1 MDFPRPSMSASE
13 LFGDL
18 KDKLG
23 FGGGRSDRR
32 DDYYDDPY
40 YDDYADLEPA
50 QGSYDSGYDPDTY
63 GDPYDRLEYTT
74 RSTGSSRSAGSRSSR
89 FSSAQLVSS
98 GDIRATTSAYGVS
111 DVAAKP
117 TMELPSVS
125 HRTEAEEKKSVSKIA
140 EDFSIPA
147 SSYTDFVSPYK
158 QSSSASASS
167 SSSSSAGLDS
177 LFTPSAAPSGSV
189 SGSSDGA
196 NVGSAH
202 GTSLAREIVVLKPAS
217 YEDASSIAQSVR
229 AGKIVVLYLR
239 QTDPALSKR
248 VLDFSFGVA
257 SALTAQVDCLAE
269 KTFVVLQGKELTLE
283 ENHNLAKQGVL
294 KS

>member
-23 FGGGRSDRR
+23 FGGGRSDRH

-40 YDDYADLEPA
+40 YDDYDDSPSG
-50 QGSYDSGYDPDTY
+50 QGYDAGYDPDTY

-74 RSTGSSRSAGSRSSR
+74 RSTGSSRSAGSRSGRYSVP
-89 FSSAQLVSS
+89 QLVSS

-111 DVAAKP
+111 EVAAKP
-117 TMELPSVS
+117 QLDVS
-125 HRTEAEEKKSVSKIA
+125 NAAHQAEEKESVSKIA

-158 QSSSASASS
+158 HTSSAGSSSAASTS
-167 SSSSSAGLDS
+167 SLSSAAS
-177 LFTPSAAPSGSV
+177 FTPSTELSSAATQEPAAALS
-189 SGSSDGA
+189 
-196 NVGSAH
+196 
-202 GTSLAREIVVLKPAS
+202 TSTAREVTVLKPAS
-217 YEDASSIAQSVR
+217 YEDVSSVAQSVR
-229 AGKIVVLYLR
+229 AGHIVVLSLR

-257 SALTAQVDCLAE
+257 SALTAQVDCIAE
-269 KTFVVLQGKELTLE
+269 KTFVILQGRELTLE
-283 ENHNLAKQGVL
+283 EKHKLAKQGAL
-294 KS
+294 KG

>member
-40 YDDYADLEPA
+40 YDDYADPEPA

-74 RSTGSSRSAGSRSSR
+74 RSTGSSRPVGSRSSR

-117 TMELPSVS
+117 TMELPSVP
-125 HRTEAEEKKSVSKIA
+125 HRTEAEEKESVSKIA

-167 SSSSSAGLDS
+167 SAGLDS
-177 LFTPSAAPSGSV
+177 LFTPSASSSNSV
-189 SGSSDGA
+189 SGLSDDA
-196 NVGSAH
+196 NAGSAR
-202 GTSLAREIVVLKPAS
+202 GTSLAREIVVLKPTS
-217 YEDASSIAQSVR
+217 YEDVSSIAQSVR

-257 SALTAQVDCLAE
+257 SALNAQVDCLAE
-269 KTFVVLQGKELTLE
+269 KTFAVLQGKELTLE
-283 ENHNLAKQGVL
+283 EKHNLAKQGVL

>member
-23 FGGGRSDRR
+23 FGGGRSDRH

-40 YDDYADLEPA
+40 YDDYDDSPSG
-50 QGSYDSGYDPDTY
+50 QGYDAGYDPDTY

-74 RSTGSSRSAGSRSSR
+74 RSTGSSRSASSRSGRYSVP
-89 FSSAQLVSS
+89 QLVSS

-111 DVAAKP
+111 EVAAKP
-117 TMELPSVS
+117 QLDVS
-125 HRTEAEEKKSVSKIA
+125 NAARQAEEKESVSKIA

-158 QSSSASASS
+158 HTSSAGSSSAASTSSLSSASS
-167 SSSSSAGLDS
+167 FTSSTESSSA
-177 LFTPSAAPSGSV
+177 AAQEP
-189 SGSSDGA
+189 A
-196 NVGSAH
+196 TAH
-202 GTSLAREIVVLKPAS
+202 STSTAREVTVLKPAS
-217 YEDASSIAQSVR
+217 YEDVSSVAQSVR
-229 AGKIVVLYLR
+229 AGHIVVLSLR

-248 VLDFSFGVA
+248 VLEFSFGVA
-257 SALTAQVDCLAE
+257 AALTAQVDRIAE
-269 KTFVVLQGKELTLE
+269 KTFVILQGRELTLE
-283 ENHNLAKQGVL
+283 EKHKLAK
-294 KS
+294 

>member
-23 FGGGRSDRR
+23 FGG

-40 YDDYADLEPA
+40 YDDYADPEPA
-50 QGSYDSGYDPDTY
+50 QGPYDSGYDPDTY

-167 SSSSSAGLDS
+167 SSAGLDS
-177 LFTPSAAPSGSV
+177 LFTPSTAPSGSV

-283 ENHNLAKQGVL
+283 EKHNLAKQGVL

>member
-40 YDDYADLEPA
+40 YDDYADPEPA
-50 QGSYDSGYDPDTY
+50 Q
-63 GDPYDRLEYTT
+63 
-74 RSTGSSRSAGSRSSR
+74 GSRSSR

-167 SSSSSAGLDS
+167 SAGLDS

-248 VLDFSFGVA
+248 VA

-283 ENHNLAKQGVL
+283 EKHNLAKQGVL

>member
-23 FGGGRSDRR
+23 FGGGRSDRH

-40 YDDYADLEPA
+40 YDDYDDSPSG
-50 QGSYDSGYDPDTY
+50 QGYDAGYDPDTY

-74 RSTGSSRSAGSRSSR
+74 RSTGSSRSASSRSGRYSVP
-89 FSSAQLVSS
+89 QLVSS

-111 DVAAKP
+111 EVAAKP
-117 TMELPSVS
+117 QLDVS
-125 HRTEAEEKKSVSKIA
+125 NAARQAEEKESVSKIA

-158 QSSSASASS
+158 HTSSAGSSSAASASS
-167 SSSSSAGLDS
+167 LSSASSFTSSTESSSA
-177 LFTPSAAPSGSV
+177 APHEP
-189 SGSSDGA
+189 A
-196 NVGSAH
+196 TAH
-202 GTSLAREIVVLKPAS
+202 STSTAREVTVLKPAS
-217 YEDASSIAQSVR
+217 YEDVSSVAQSVR
-229 AGKIVVLYLR
+229 AGHIVVLSLR

-257 SALTAQVDCLAE
+257 SALTAQVDCIAE
-269 KTFVVLQGKELTLE
+269 KTFVILQGRELTLE
-283 ENHNLAKQGVL
+283 EKHKLAKQGVL
-294 KS
+294 KG

>member
-23 FGGGRSDRR
+23 FGGGRSDRH
-32 DDYYDDPY
+32 DDYYDDSY
-40 YDDYADLEPA
+40 YDDYD
-50 QGSYDSGYDPDTY
+50 DSSAGQSYDPDTY

-74 RSTGSSRSAGSRSSR
+74 RSTGSSRSVGSRSGRYSTP
-89 FSSAQLVSS
+89 QLVSS

-111 DVAAKP
+111 EVAAKP
-117 TMELPSVS
+117 QIDVPSVT
-125 HRTEAEEKKSVSKIA
+125 RQAEEKESVSKIA

-158 QSSSASASS
+158 HTSPAGGSASAGESSFSSTVPFPSTADASSASSTQDASASHSS
-167 SSSSSAGLDS
+167 S
-177 LFTPSAAPSGSV
+177 T
-189 SGSSDGA
+189 
-196 NVGSAH
+196 
-202 GTSLAREIVVLKPAS
+202 ARELTVLKPAS
-217 YEDASSIAQSVR
+217 YEDVASVAQSVR
-229 AGKIVVLYLR
+229 AGHIVVLSLR

-257 SALTAQVDCLAE
+257 SALTAQVECVAE
-269 KTFVVLQGKELTLE
+269 KTFVILQGRELTLE
-283 ENHNLAKQGVL
+283 EKHKLAKQGVL
-294 KS
+294 KG

>member
-40 YDDYADLEPA
+40 YDDYADPEPA
-50 QGSYDSGYDPDTY
+50 QGPYDSGYDPDTY

-167 SSSSSAGLDS
+167 SAGLDS
-177 LFTPSAAPSGSV
+177 LFAPSAAPSGSV

-248 VLDFSFGVA
+248 ILDFSFGVA

-283 ENHNLAKQGVL
+283 EKHNLAKQGVL

>member
-40 YDDYADLEPA
+40 YDDYADPEPA

-167 SSSSSAGLDS
+167 SSSAGLDS

-217 YEDASSIAQSVR
+217 YGDASSIAQSVR

-283 ENHNLAKQGVL
+283 EKHNLAKQGVL

>member
-23 FGGGRSDRR
+23 FGGGRSDRH

-40 YDDYADLEPA
+40 YDDYDDSPSG
-50 QGSYDSGYDPDTY
+50 QGYDAGYDPDTY

-74 RSTGSSRSAGSRSSR
+74 RSTGSSRSASSRSGRYSVP
-89 FSSAQLVSS
+89 QLVSS

-111 DVAAKP
+111 EVAAKP
-117 TMELPSVS
+117 QLDVS
-125 HRTEAEEKKSVSKIA
+125 NAARQAEEKESVSKIA

-158 QSSSASASS
+158 HTSSAGSSSAASASS
-167 SSSSSAGLDS
+167 LSSASSFTFSTESSSA
-177 LFTPSAAPSGSV
+177 AAQEP
-189 SGSSDGA
+189 A
-196 NVGSAH
+196 TAH
-202 GTSLAREIVVLKPAS
+202 STSTAREVTVLKPAS
-217 YEDASSIAQSVR
+217 YEDVSSVAQSVR
-229 AGKIVVLYLR
+229 AGHIVVLSLR

-257 SALTAQVDCLAE
+257 SALTAQVDCIAE
-269 KTFVVLQGKELTLE
+269 KTFVILQGRELTLE
-283 ENHNLAKQGVL
+283 EKHKLAKQGVL
-294 KS
+294 KG

>member
-40 YDDYADLEPA
+40 YDDYADPEPA
-50 QGSYDSGYDPDTY
+50 QGPYDSGYDPDTY

-74 RSTGSSRSAGSRSSR
+74 RSTGSSRPVGSRSSR
-89 FSSAQLVSS
+89 LSSAQLVSS

-117 TMELPSVS
+117 TMELSSVS

-167 SSSSSAGLDS
+167 SAGLDS

-202 GTSLAREIVVLKPAS
+202 GASLAREIVVLKPAS

-257 SALTAQVDCLAE
+257 SALTAQVDCLAG

-283 ENHNLAKQGVL
+283 EKHNLAKQGVL

>member
-23 FGGGRSDRR
+23 FGNGRSDRR

-40 YDDYADLEPA
+40 YDDYDDSSSAPT
-50 QGSYDSGYDPDTY
+50 SYDGGYDADTY

-74 RSTGSSRSAGSRSSR
+74 RSTGASRSMGSRSSR
-89 FSSAQLVSS
+89 YSSPQLVSS
-98 GDIRATTSAYGVS
+98 GDIHATTSAYGVA
-111 DVAAKP
+111 DVSAKP
-117 TMELPSVS
+117 QVQLPSIAK
-125 HRTEAEEKKSVSKIA
+125 TETEEKESVSKIA

-158 QSSSASASS
+158 HTSSAASSASA
-167 SSSSSAGLDS
+167 GHDS
-177 LFTPSAAPSGSV
+177 LFAPSTGSAGVSASSSDDAQGSAAH
-189 SGSSDGA
+189 SS
-196 NVGSAH
+196 
-202 GTSLAREIVVLKPAS
+202 TAREMTVLKPVSYEDVSSVAQAVRAGHIVVLS
-217 YEDASSIAQSVR
+217 
-229 AGKIVVLYLR
+229 LR

-257 SALTAQVDCLAE
+257 SALTAQVDCVAE
-269 KTFVVLQGKELTLE
+269 KTFVILQGKELTLE
-283 ENHNLAKQGVL
+283 EKHNLAKQGVL
-294 KS
+294 KA

>member
-1 MDFPRPSMSASE
+1 MSASE

-23 FGGGRSDRR
+23 FGGGRSDRH

-40 YDDYADLEPA
+40 YDDYDDSPSG
-50 QGSYDSGYDPDTY
+50 QGYDAGYDPDTY

-74 RSTGSSRSAGSRSSR
+74 RSTGSSRSASSRSGRYSVP
-89 FSSAQLVSS
+89 QLVSS

-111 DVAAKP
+111 EVAAKP
-117 TMELPSVS
+117 QLDVS
-125 HRTEAEEKKSVSKIA
+125 NAARQAEEKESVSKIA

-158 QSSSASASS
+158 HTSSAGSSSAASTSSLSSAASFTSS
-167 SSSSSAGLDS
+167 TESSSAA
-177 LFTPSAAPSGSV
+177 TQESAT
-189 SGSSDGA
+189 
-196 NVGSAH
+196 AH
-202 GTSLAREIVVLKPAS
+202 STSTAREVTVLKPAS
-217 YEDASSIAQSVR
+217 YEDVSSVAQSVR
-229 AGKIVVLYLR
+229 AGHIVVLSLR

-257 SALTAQVDCLAE
+257 SALTAQVDCIAE
-269 KTFVVLQGKELTLE
+269 KTFVILQGRELTLE
-283 ENHNLAKQGVL
+283 EKHKLAKQGVL
-294 KS
+294 KG

>member
-23 FGGGRSDRR
+23 FGGGRSDRH

-40 YDDYADLEPA
+40 YDDYDDSPSG
-50 QGSYDSGYDPDTY
+50 QGYDAGYDPDTY

-74 RSTGSSRSAGSRSSR
+74 RSTGSSRSASSRSGRYSVP
-89 FSSAQLVSS
+89 QLVSS

-111 DVAAKP
+111 EVAAKP
-117 TMELPSVS
+117 QLDVS
-125 HRTEAEEKKSVSKIA
+125 NAARQAEEKESVSKIA

-158 QSSSASASS
+158 HTSSAGSSSAASASS
-167 SSSSSAGLDS
+167 LSSASSFTSSTESSSA
-177 LFTPSAAPSGSV
+177 AAQEP
-189 SGSSDGA
+189 A
-196 NVGSAH
+196 TAH
-202 GTSLAREIVVLKPAS
+202 STSTAREVTVLKPAS
-217 YEDASSIAQSVR
+217 YEDVSSVAQSVR
-229 AGKIVVLYLR
+229 AGHIVVLSLR

-257 SALTAQVDCLAE
+257 SAITAQVDCIAE
-269 KTFVVLQGKELTLE
+269 KTFVILQGRELTLE
-283 ENHNLAKQGVL
+283 EKHKLAKQGVL
-294 KS
+294 KG

>member
-40 YDDYADLEPA
+40 YDDYADPEPA

-74 RSTGSSRSAGSRSSR
+74 RSTGSSRPVGSRSGR

-117 TMELPSVS
+117 TMELPSVP
-125 HRTEAEEKKSVSKIA
+125 HRTEAEERESVSKIA

-158 QSSSASASS
+158 HSSSASA
-167 SSSSSAGLDS
+167 SSSAGLDS
-177 LFTPSAAPSGSV
+177 LFTPSASSFSAV
-189 SGSSDGA
+189 SGSSDDASG
-196 NVGSAH
+196 VSTHSA
-202 GTSLAREIVVLKPAS
+202 SLAREIVVLKPTS
-217 YEDASSIAQSVR
+217 YEDVSSIAQSVR

-269 KTFVVLQGKELTLE
+269 KAFVVLQGKELTLE
-283 ENHNLAKQGVL
+283 EKHNLAKQGVL

>member
-23 FGGGRSDRR
+23 FGGGRSDRH

-40 YDDYADLEPA
+40 YDDYDDSPSG
-50 QGSYDSGYDPDTY
+50 QGYDAGYDPDTY

-74 RSTGSSRSAGSRSSR
+74 RSTGSSRSASSRSGRYSVP
-89 FSSAQLVSS
+89 QLVSS

-111 DVAAKP
+111 EVAAKP
-117 TMELPSVS
+117 QLDVS
-125 HRTEAEEKKSVSKIA
+125 NAARQAEEKESVSKIA

-158 QSSSASASS
+158 HTSSAGSSSAASTSSLSSAASFTSS
-167 SSSSSAGLDS
+167 TESSSA
-177 LFTPSAAPSGSV
+177 AAQEP
-189 SGSSDGA
+189 A
-196 NVGSAH
+196 TAH
-202 GTSLAREIVVLKPAS
+202 GTSTAREVTVLKPAS
-217 YEDASSIAQSVR
+217 YEDVSSVAQSVR
-229 AGKIVVLYLR
+229 AGHIVVLSLR

-257 SALTAQVDCLAE
+257 SALTAQVDCIAE
-269 KTFVVLQGKELTLE
+269 KTFVILQGRELTLE
-283 ENHNLAKQGVL
+283 EKHKLAKQGVL
-294 KS
+294 KG

>member
-23 FGGGRSDRR
+23 FGGGRSDRH

-40 YDDYADLEPA
+40 YDDYNDSPSG
-50 QGSYDSGYDPDTY
+50 QGYDAGYDPDTY

-74 RSTGSSRSAGSRSSR
+74 RSTGSSRSAGSRSGRYSTP
-89 FSSAQLVSS
+89 QLVSS
-98 GDIRATTSAYGVS
+98 GDIRATTSAYGVAE
-111 DVAAKP
+111 VAAKP
-117 TMELPSVS
+117 QIDIPSVA
-125 HRTEAEEKKSVSKIA
+125 RQEEEKESVSKIA

-158 QSSSASASS
+158 HASSAGSASTASDAAFSSASSFSPSTEASS
-167 SSSSSAGLDS
+167 ASSVQDPGTAHTSS
-177 LFTPSAAPSGSV
+177 T
-189 SGSSDGA
+189 
-196 NVGSAH
+196 
-202 GTSLAREIVVLKPAS
+202 ARELTVLKPTS
-217 YEDASSIAQSVR
+217 YEDVSSVAQSVR
-229 AGKIVVLYLR
+229 SGHIVVLSLR

-257 SALTAQVDCLAE
+257 SALTAQVDCIAE
-269 KTFVVLQGKELTLE
+269 KTFVILQGRELTLE
-283 ENHNLAKQGVL
+283 EKHKLAKQGVL
-294 KS
+294 KG

>member
-40 YDDYADLEPA
+40 YDDYADPEPA

-74 RSTGSSRSAGSRSSR
+74 RSSRPVGSRSGR

-117 TMELPSVS
+117 TMELPSVP
-125 HRTEAEEKKSVSKIA
+125 HRTEAEERESVSKIA

-158 QSSSASASS
+158 HSSSASA
-167 SSSSSAGLDS
+167 SSSAGLDS
-177 LFTPSAAPSGSV
+177 LFVPSASSSSAV
-189 SGSSDGA
+189 SGSSDDASG
-196 NVGSAH
+196 VSTHSA
-202 GTSLAREIVVLKPAS
+202 SLAREIVVLKPTS
-217 YEDASSIAQSVR
+217 YEDVSSIAQSVR

-283 ENHNLAKQGVL
+283 EKHNLAKQGVL

>member
-40 YDDYADLEPA
+40 YDDYADPEPA

-74 RSTGSSRSAGSRSSR
+74 RSTGSSRPVGSRSGR

-117 TMELPSVS
+117 TMELPSVP
-125 HRTEAEEKKSVSKIA
+125 HRTEAEERESVSKIA

-158 QSSSASASS
+158 HSSSASASS
-167 SSSSSAGLDS
+167 SAA
-177 LFTPSAAPSGSV
+177 LFTPSASSSSAV
-189 SGSSDGA
+189 SGSSDDASG
-196 NVGSAH
+196 VSTHSA
-202 GTSLAREIVVLKPAS
+202 SLAREIVVLKPTS
-217 YEDASSIAQSVR
+217 YEDVSSIAQSVR

-257 SALTAQVDCLAE
+257 SALIAQVDCLAE

-283 ENHNLAKQGVL
+283 EKHNLAKQGVL

>member
-40 YDDYADLEPA
+40 YDDYADPEPA

-74 RSTGSSRSAGSRSSR
+74 RSTGSSRPVGSRSSR

-125 HRTEAEEKKSVSKIA
+125 HRTEAEEKESVSKIA

-167 SSSSSAGLDS
+167 SAGLDS
-177 LFTPSAAPSGSV
+177 LFTPSASSSNSV
-189 SGSSDGA
+189 SGLSDDA
-196 NVGSAH
+196 NAGSAR
-202 GTSLAREIVVLKPAS
+202 GTSLAREIVVLKPTS
-217 YEDASSIAQSVR
+217 YEDVSSIAQSVR

-257 SALTAQVDCLAE
+257 SALNAQVDCLAE
-269 KTFVVLQGKELTLE
+269 KTFAVFQGKELTLE
-283 ENHNLAKQGVL
+283 EKHNLAKQGVL

>member
-40 YDDYADLEPA
+40 YDDYADPEPA

-74 RSTGSSRSAGSRSSR
+74 RSTGSSRPVGSRSSR

-117 TMELPSVS
+117 TMELPSVP
-125 HRTEAEEKKSVSKIA
+125 HRTEAEERESVSKIA

-167 SSSSSAGLDS
+167 SAGLDS
-177 LFTPSAAPSGSV
+177 LFTPSASSSSSV
-189 SGSSDGA
+189 SGLSDDA
-196 NVGSAH
+196 NAGSAH
-202 GTSLAREIVVLKPAS
+202 GTSLAREIVVLKPTS
-217 YEDASSIAQSVR
+217 YEDVSSIAQSVR

-257 SALTAQVDCLAE
+257 SALTAQVDCLAK

-283 ENHNLAKQGVL
+283 EKHNLAKQGVL

>member
-40 YDDYADLEPA
+40 YDDYGDPEPV

-74 RSTGSSRSAGSRSSR
+74 RSTGSSRPVGSRSGR

-125 HRTEAEEKKSVSKIA
+125 HRTEGEERESVSKIA

-158 QSSSASASS
+158 HSSSASA
-167 SSSSSAGLDS
+167 SSSAGLDS
-177 LFTPSAAPSGSV
+177 LFAPSASSSSAV
-189 SGSSDGA
+189 SGSSDDASG
-196 NVGSAH
+196 VSAH
-202 GTSLAREIVVLKPAS
+202 SASLAREIVVLKPTS
-217 YEDASSIAQSVR
+217 YEDVSSIAQSVR

-257 SALTAQVDCLAE
+257 SALTAQVDYLAE

-283 ENHNLAKQGVL
+283 EKHNLAKQGVL

>member
-40 YDDYADLEPA
+40 YDDYADPEPA

-74 RSTGSSRSAGSRSSR
+74 RSTGSSRPVGSRSSR

-125 HRTEAEEKKSVSKIA
+125 HRTEAEEKESVSKIA

-167 SSSSSAGLDS
+167 SAGLDS
-177 LFTPSAAPSGSV
+177 LFTPSASSSNSV
-189 SGSSDGA
+189 SGLSDDA
-196 NVGSAH
+196 NAGSAR
-202 GTSLAREIVVLKPAS
+202 GTSLAREIVVLKPTS
-217 YEDASSIAQSVR
+217 YEDVSSIAQSVR

-257 SALTAQVDCLAE
+257 SALNAQVDCLAE
-269 KTFVVLQGKELTLE
+269 KTFAVLQGKELTLE
-283 ENHNLAKQGVL
+283 EKHNLAKQGVL

>member
-1 MDFPRPSMSASE
+1 MVSAAVVRIVATITTMMKAKIKISQ
-13 LFGDL
+13 
-18 KDKLG
+18 KL
-23 FGGGRSDRR
+23 
-32 DDYYDDPY
+32 
-40 YDDYADLEPA
+40 
-50 QGSYDSGYDPDTY
+50 
-63 GDPYDRLEYTT
+63 
-74 RSTGSSRSAGSRSSR
+74 SSR

-111 DVAAKP
+111 GVAAKP

-158 QSSSASASS
+158 QSSSASA
-167 SSSSSAGLDS
+167 SSSSAGLDS

-283 ENHNLAKQGVL
+283 EKHNLAKQGVL

>member
-23 FGGGRSDRR
+23 FGGSRSDRR

-40 YDDYADLEPA
+40 YDDYDDSAQA
-50 QGSYDSGYDPDTY
+50 QGSYDAGYDPDTY

-74 RSTGSSRSAGSRSSR
+74 RSTGSSRSAGARSSR
-89 FSSAQLVSS
+89 FSSPQLVSS

-111 DVAAKP
+111 EVAAKP
-117 TMELPSVS
+117 TMELPSVAQKS
-125 HRTEAEEKKSVSKIA
+125 DAKEKESVSKIA

-147 SSYTDFVSPYK
+147 STYSDFVSPYK
-158 QSSSASASS
+158 HG
-167 SSSSSAGLDS
+167 SSSSSAS
-177 LFTPSAAPSGSV
+177 SALFTPST
-189 SGSSDGA
+189 GSSAAAGDSSHEA
-196 NVGSAH
+196 ASSH
-202 GTSLAREIVVLKPAS
+202 SSAREITVLKPAT
-217 YEDASSIAQSVR
+217 YEDVSSVAQSVR
-229 AGKIVVLYLR
+229 AGKIVALHLR

-257 SALTAQVDCLAE
+257 SALNAQVDCIAE
-269 KTFVVLQGKELTLE
+269 KTFVILQGKELTLE
-283 ENHNLAKQGVL
+283 EKHNLAKQGVL

>member
-23 FGGGRSDRR
+23 FGGGRSDRH

-40 YDDYADLEPA
+40 YDDYDDSPSG
-50 QGSYDSGYDPDTY
+50 QGYDAGYDPDTY

-74 RSTGSSRSAGSRSSR
+74 RSTGSSRSASSRSGRYSVP
-89 FSSAQLVSS
+89 QLVSS

-111 DVAAKP
+111 EVAAKP
-117 TMELPSVS
+117 QLDVS
-125 HRTEAEEKKSVSKIA
+125 NAARQAEEKESVSKIA

-158 QSSSASASS
+158 HTSSAGSSSAASASS
-167 SSSSSAGLDS
+167 LSSASSLTSSTESSSA
-177 LFTPSAAPSGSV
+177 AAQEP
-189 SGSSDGA
+189 A
-196 NVGSAH
+196 TAH
-202 GTSLAREIVVLKPAS
+202 STSTAREVTVLKPAS
-217 YEDASSIAQSVR
+217 YEDVSSVAQSVR
-229 AGKIVVLYLR
+229 AGHIVVLSLR

-257 SALTAQVDCLAE
+257 SALTAQVDCIAE
-269 KTFVVLQGKELTLE
+269 KTFVILQGRELTLE
-283 ENHNLAKQGVL
+283 EKHKLAKQGVL
-294 KS
+294 KG

>member
-40 YDDYADLEPA
+40 YDDYADPEPA
-50 QGSYDSGYDPDTY
+50 QGPYDSGYDPDTY

-167 SSSSSAGLDS
+167 SAGLDS

-202 GTSLAREIVVLKPAS
+202 GTSLAREIVVHKPAS

-257 SALTAQVDCLAE
+257 SALTAQVDRLAE

-283 ENHNLAKQGVL
+283 EKHNLAKQGVL

>member
-23 FGGGRSDRR
+23 FGGSRSDRR
-32 DDYYDDPY
+32 DGYYDDPY
-40 YDDYADLEPA
+40 YDDYDDSAQA
-50 QGSYDSGYDPDTY
+50 QGSYDAGYDPDTY

-74 RSTGSSRSAGSRSSR
+74 RSTGSSRSAGARSSR
-89 FSSAQLVSS
+89 FSSPQLVSS

-111 DVAAKP
+111 EVAAKP
-117 TMELPSVS
+117 TMELPSVAQKS
-125 HRTEAEEKKSVSKIA
+125 DAKEKESVSKIA

-147 SSYTDFVSPYK
+147 STYSDFVSPYK
-158 QSSSASASS
+158 HGSS
-167 SSSSSAGLDS
+167 SSSASSAGLDS
-177 LFTPSAAPSGSV
+177 LFTPST
-189 SGSSDGA
+189 GSSAAAGDSSHEA
-196 NVGSAH
+196 ASSH
-202 GTSLAREIVVLKPAS
+202 SSAREITVLKPAT
-217 YEDASSIAQSVR
+217 YEDVSSVAQSVR
-229 AGKIVVLYLR
+229 AGKIVALHLR

-257 SALTAQVDCLAE
+257 SALNAQVDCIAE
-269 KTFVVLQGKELTLE
+269 KTFVILQGKELTLE
-283 ENHNLAKQGVL
+283 EKHNLAKQGVL

>member
-40 YDDYADLEPA
+40 YDDYDDSAQP
-50 QGSYDSGYDPDTY
+50 QGSYDAGYDPDTY

-74 RSTGSSRSAGSRSSR
+74 RSTGSSRSAGTRSSR
-89 FSSAQLVSS
+89 FSSPQLVSS

-111 DVAAKP
+111 EVAAKP
-117 TMELPSVS
+117 TMELPSVAQKK
-125 HRTEAEEKKSVSKIA
+125 EAEEKPSASKIA

-147 SSYTDFVSPYK
+147 STYSDFVSPYK
-158 QSSSASASS
+158 HSPSAAST
-167 SSSSSAGLDS
+167 SSAGLDS
-177 LFTPSAAPSGSV
+177 LFTPSAGGASV
-189 SGSSDGA
+189 SGD
-196 NVGSAH
+196 SAH
-202 GTSLAREIVVLKPAS
+202 EATSSHSSAREITVLKPAT
-217 YEDASSIAQSVR
+217 YEDVSSVAQSVR
-229 AGKIVVLYLR
+229 AGKIVALHLR

-257 SALTAQVDCLAE
+257 SALNAQVDCIAE
-269 KTFVVLQGKELTLE
+269 KTFVILQGKELTLE
-283 ENHNLAKQGVL
+283 EKHNLAKQGVL

>member
-40 YDDYADLEPA
+40 YDDYDDSAS
-50 QGSYDSGYDPDTY
+50 GSGTYDSGYDADTY

-74 RSTGSSRSAGSRSSR
+74 RSTGASRSLGSRSNR
-89 FSSAQLVSS
+89 FSSPQLVSS
-98 GDIRATTSAYGVS
+98 GDIRSTTSAYGVA
-111 DVAAKP
+111 DVSPKP
-117 TMELPSVS
+117 QVKVPSV
-125 HRTEAEEKKSVSKIA
+125 TPAEEERDSVSKIA

-158 QSSSASASS
+158 HNTQVSSASK
-167 SSSSSAGLDS
+167 SAGLDS
-177 LFTPSAAPSGSV
+177 LFTPST
-189 SGSSDGA
+189 GSSPDAAASSSDAQGQT
-196 NVGSAH
+196 AH
-202 GTSLAREIVVLKPAS
+202 STSSAREITVLKPAS
-217 YEDASSIAQSVR
+217 YEDVSSVAHSVR
-229 AGKIVVLYLR
+229 SGHIVVLSLR

-257 SALTAQVDCLAE
+257 SALTAQVDCIAE
-269 KTFVVLQGKELTLE
+269 KTFVILQGKELTLE
-283 ENHNLAKQGVL
+283 EKHNLAKQGVL
-294 KS
+294 KA

>member
-23 FGGGRSDRR
+23 FGGGRSDRH

-40 YDDYADLEPA
+40 YDDYDDSPSG
-50 QGSYDSGYDPDTY
+50 QGYDAGYDPDTY

-74 RSTGSSRSAGSRSSR
+74 RSTGSSRSASSRSGRYSVP
-89 FSSAQLVSS
+89 QLVSS

-111 DVAAKP
+111 EVAAKP
-117 TMELPSVS
+117 QLDVS
-125 HRTEAEEKKSVSKIA
+125 NAARQAEEKESVSKIA

-158 QSSSASASS
+158 HTSSAGSSSAASTSSLSSASS
-167 SSSSSAGLDS
+167 FTSSTESSSAAAQE
-177 LFTPSAAPSGSV
+177 SAT
-189 SGSSDGA
+189 
-196 NVGSAH
+196 AH
-202 GTSLAREIVVLKPAS
+202 STSTAREVTVLKPAS
-217 YEDASSIAQSVR
+217 YEDVSSVAQSVR
-229 AGKIVVLYLR
+229 AGHIVVLSLR

-257 SALTAQVDCLAE
+257 SALTAQVDCIAE
-269 KTFVVLQGKELTLE
+269 KTFVILQGREITLE
-283 ENHNLAKQGVL
+283 EKHKLAKQGVL
-294 KS
+294 KG

>member
-40 YDDYADLEPA
+40 YDDYADPEPA
-50 QGSYDSGYDPDTY
+50 QGSYDSGYDSDTY

-74 RSTGSSRSAGSRSSR
+74 RSTGSSRPVGSRSSR

-117 TMELPSVS
+117 TMELPSVP
-125 HRTEAEEKKSVSKIA
+125 HRTEAEERESVSKIA

-167 SSSSSAGLDS
+167 SAGLDS
-177 LFTPSAAPSGSV
+177 LFTPSASSSSSV
-189 SGSSDGA
+189 SGLSDDA
-196 NVGSAH
+196 NAGSAH
-202 GTSLAREIVVLKPAS
+202 GTSLAREIVVLKPTS
-217 YEDASSIAQSVR
+217 YEDVSSIAQSVR

-283 ENHNLAKQGVL
+283 EKHNLAKQGVL

>member
-40 YDDYADLEPA
+40 YDDYADPEPA
-50 QGSYDSGYDPDTY
+50 QGSNDSGYDPDTY

-74 RSTGSSRSAGSRSSR
+74 RSTGSSRPVGSRSGR

-117 TMELPSVS
+117 TMELPSVP
-125 HRTEAEEKKSVSKIA
+125 HRTEAEERESVSKIA

-158 QSSSASASS
+158 HSSSASA
-167 SSSSSAGLDS
+167 SSSAGLDS
-177 LFTPSAAPSGSV
+177 LFTPSASSSSAV
-189 SGSSDGA
+189 SGSSDDASG
-196 NVGSAH
+196 VSTHSA
-202 GTSLAREIVVLKPAS
+202 SLAREIVVLKPTS
-217 YEDASSIAQSVR
+217 YEDVSSIAQSVR

-257 SALTAQVDCLAE
+257 SALIAQVDCLAE

-283 ENHNLAKQGVL
+283 EKHNLAKQGVL

>member
-23 FGGGRSDRR
+23 FGGGRSDRH

-40 YDDYADLEPA
+40 YDDYDDSPSG
-50 QGSYDSGYDPDTY
+50 QGYDAGYDPDTY

-74 RSTGSSRSAGSRSSR
+74 RSTGSSRSASSRSGRYSVP
-89 FSSAQLVSS
+89 QLVSS

-111 DVAAKP
+111 EVAAKP
-117 TMELPSVS
+117 QLDVS
-125 HRTEAEEKKSVSKIA
+125 NAARQAEEKESVSKIA

-158 QSSSASASS
+158 HTSSAGSSSAASTSSLSSASS
-167 SSSSSAGLDS
+167 FTSSTESSSA
-177 LFTPSAAPSGSV
+177 AAQEP
-189 SGSSDGA
+189 A
-196 NVGSAH
+196 TAH
-202 GTSLAREIVVLKPAS
+202 STSTAREVTVLKPAS
-217 YEDASSIAQSVR
+217 YEDVSSVAQSVR
-229 AGKIVVLYLR
+229 AGHIVVLSLR

-257 SALTAQVDCLAE
+257 SALTAQVDCIAE
-269 KTFVVLQGKELTLE
+269 KTFVILQGRELTLE
-283 ENHNLAKQGVL
+283 EKHKLAKQGVL
-294 KS
+294 KG

>member
-40 YDDYADLEPA
+40 YDDYEDSAS
-50 QGSYDSGYDPDTY
+50 QGSYDGGYDPDTY

-74 RSTGSSRSAGSRSSR
+74 RSTGSSRSSHSYGRSSSR
-89 FSSAQLVSS
+89 YSTPQLVSS

-111 DVAAKP
+111 EVAAKP
-117 TMELPSVS
+117 QIDLPGIGQQK
-125 HRTEAEEKKSVSKIA
+125 EADEKEAVSKIA

-158 QSSSASASS
+158 HSSSASAASTA
-167 SSSSSAGLDS
+167 SAPTAS
-177 LFTPSAAPSGSV
+177 FASAGSV
-189 SGSSDGA
+189 SSTADADAAHASS
-196 NVGSAH
+196 
-202 GTSLAREIVVLKPAS
+202 AREITVLKPTS
-217 YEDASSIAQSVR
+217 YEDVSSVAQSVR
-229 AGKIVVLYLR
+229 AGHIVVLSLR
-239 QTDPALSKR
+239 QTDAALSKR

-269 KTFVVLQGKELTLE
+269 KTFVILQGKELTLE
-283 ENHNLAKQGVL
+283 EKHNLAKQGVL

>member
-1 MDFPRPSMSASE
+1 MVSAAVVRIVATITTMIPTTTTMPIPSQLRVLMI
-13 LFGDL
+13 LV
-18 KDKLG
+18 
-23 FGGGRSDRR
+23 
-32 DDYYDDPY
+32 
-40 YDDYADLEPA
+40 
-50 QGSYDSGYDPDTY
+50 
-63 GDPYDRLEYTT
+63 TT
-74 RSTGSSRSAGSRSSR
+74 RIPTAILMIAWNILRVPRG
-89 FSSAQLVSS
+89 LPVSS

-158 QSSSASASS
+158 QSSSASAP
-167 SSSSSAGLDS
+167 SSAGLDS

-283 ENHNLAKQGVL
+283 EKHNLAKQGVL

>member
-1 MDFPRPSMSASE
+1 MDFPRPSMSARE

-40 YDDYADLEPA
+40 YDDYADPEPA

-74 RSTGSSRSAGSRSSR
+74 RSTGSSRPVGSRSGR

-117 TMELPSVS
+117 TMELPSVP
-125 HRTEAEEKKSVSKIA
+125 HRTEAEERESVSKIA

-158 QSSSASASS
+158 HSSSASA
-167 SSSSSAGLDS
+167 SSSAGLDS
-177 LFTPSAAPSGSV
+177 LFTPSASSSSAV
-189 SGSSDGA
+189 SGSSDDASG
-196 NVGSAH
+196 VSTHSA
-202 GTSLAREIVVLKPAS
+202 SLAREIVVLKPTS
-217 YEDASSIAQSVR
+217 YEDVSSIAQSVR

-257 SALTAQVDCLAE
+257 SALIAQVDCLAE

-283 ENHNLAKQGVL
+283 EKHNLAKQGVL